1 MYRLKIGASLKKK
14 IIWCSTLWNQT
25 PAHAF
30 PAGFCSHQ
38 SGVPKPCRHALSGVT
53 PCTACLSK
61 WQSTTKMLCFVMWTE
76 LHNECKRWPPFIHMC
91 KSIFCFY
98 TSNYWILTSQV
109 LPTCWSLRNTFD
121 GHLSGHCAC
130 YSLYS
135 HMQEFIKKVLTPS
148 RKRSQTMWFICITC
162 GRSSWD
168 KSGEAFYPVGF
179 DLFKE

>member
-1 MYRLKIGASLKKK
+1 MPFPQGFAPTRVVSQSLAGTHCLESLLVLHVLASDQSATKI
-14 IIWCSTLWNQT
+14 
-25 PAHAF
+25 
-30 PAGFCSHQ
+30 
-38 SGVPKPCRHALSGVT
+38 
-53 PCTACLSK
+53 
-61 WQSTTKMLCFVMWTE
+61 LCFVMWTE

-135 HMQEFIKKVLTPS
+135 HMQEFIKKLLTPS